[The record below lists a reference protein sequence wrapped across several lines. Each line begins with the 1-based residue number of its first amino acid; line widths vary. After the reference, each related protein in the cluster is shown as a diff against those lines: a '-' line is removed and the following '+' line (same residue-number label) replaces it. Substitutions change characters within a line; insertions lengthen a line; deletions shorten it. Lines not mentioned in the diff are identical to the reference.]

1 MLTDAFGPLA
11 LVQMMEQGTIR
22 DVFQALPK
30 ARELH
35 DLMDAYALGMQAQQQ
50 RTKVANTWNLANAL
64 GFIDPALI
72 ELPTPQPTP
81 EVQHA

>member
-30 ARELH
+30 ARELR

-50 RTKVANTWNLANAL
+50 RTKVASTWNFDAL